1 MTEPPRDWD
10 RELAQVDRAIAKQ
23 QPPATAPAVG
33 PAGHPPVGRRF
44 VALTWFWSGLAVLL
58 AVALLLWPYEKNCGI
73 RLIFFLGAAGL
84 TVLAGLLGALAA
96 WAHRR
101 GLAHLLSLLVIT
113 WAAALIMREILPRT
127 GYAKEARE
135 WTCPAPPPA
144 PTPAPQPSGQ

>member
-10 RELAQVDRAIAKQ
+10 RELAKVDRVIAQ
-23 QPPATAPAVG
+23 QQSAAPPSVADRP
-33 PAGHPPVGRRF
+33 GHPVQRRF

-58 AVALLLWPYEKNCGI
+58 AIALLVWPYDKNCGI

-84 TVLAGLLGALAA
+84 TLLVGVLGALAA
-96 WAHRR
+96 WSHRR
-101 GLAHLLSLLVIT
+101 GLAHLISLLVVT
-113 WAAALIMREILPRT
+113 WAAVMILREILPRA
-127 GYAKEARE
+127 GYAREARE